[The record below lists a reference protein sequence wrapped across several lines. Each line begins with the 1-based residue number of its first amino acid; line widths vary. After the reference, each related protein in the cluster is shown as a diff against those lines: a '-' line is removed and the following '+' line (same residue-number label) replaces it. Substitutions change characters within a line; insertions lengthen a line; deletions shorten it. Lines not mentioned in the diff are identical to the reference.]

1 MIKIKNMKRYF
12 LYTLLGAMMVTMA
25 SCDKIDKDRYLVPS
39 GQTGEWFVS
48 NKNISKDQRAMVE
61 KYTGVRCVNCPEADN
76 VIHASSER
84 YGDKLIAVAIHSGN
98 FGRPLGSDP
107 DLRTESGS
115 IWYEHFVGTSAG
127 LPAAMVNRGELFN
140 PLAGVDD
147 KIEAVISQS
156 PKVVMDI
163 ENSGDKLIPIA
174 DIHVGFEQTVN
185 EDLTLTL
192 LLTEDNILTTQSR
205 VGGDDIE
212 NYAQNHVL
220 RMVYTDVWGL
230 PIEVSK
236 EAGKK
241 FFIRFY
247 VTIPEGSVKENCHMV
262 AFVSNKATRE
272 ILNVA
277 QCNL

>member
-84 YGDKLIAVAIHSGN
+84 YGDKLITVAIHSGN

-147 KIEAVISQS
+147 KIEAVVSQS

-174 DIHVGFEQTVN
+174 D
-185 EDLTLTL
+185 
-192 LLTEDNILTTQSR
+192 
-205 VGGDDIE
+205 
-212 NYAQNHVL
+212 
-220 RMVYTDVWGL
+220 MVYTDVWGL

-241 FFIRFY
+241 YFIRFY